1 MHLARHFVVAVTL
14 AAASI
19 LCAQQTYAA
28 GPIDIC
34 AIVTPAD
41 AAAVMGPLPQQPPS
55 KTDNGGFGTTMC
67 MYLGPSVGGQGA
79 QTTFLRLTVQAGTGK
94 DAVDIFEFNADRR
107 KATIDFPKVGDS
119 ARRNA
124 QGTFVLAK
132 KGATYC
138 TAEIANG
145 LPRGAT
151 ADSAAAKLGALCQKV
166 LVH

>member
-1 MHLARHFVVAVTL
+1 MHASRYVVFAITL
-14 AAASI
+14 SSASLI
-19 LCAQQTYAA
+19 FSPRTYAA

-41 AAAVMGPLPQQPPS
+41 AAALMGPLPQQPPS
-55 KTDNGGFGTTMC
+55 KTDNGGFGTSMC

-79 QTTFLRLTVQAGTGK
+79 QTTFLRLTVQAGAGK
-94 DAVDIFEFNADRR
+94 DAADIFEYNADRR
-107 KATIDFPKVGDS
+107 KATIDFPKIGDS
-119 ARRNA
+119 AKRNA

-138 TAEIANG
+138 SAEIANG

-151 ADSAAAKLGALCQKV
+151 ADSAAARLGALCQKV
-166 LVH
+166 FAH

>member
-1 MHLARHFVVAVTL
+1 MHLPQRFVFAASI

-19 LCAQQTYAA
+19 VCSRLTYAA

-34 AIVTPAD
+34 AIVTPAE

-55 KTDNGGFGTTMC
+55 KTDNGGFGMSMC

-79 QTTFLRLTVQAGTGK
+79 QTTFLRLTVQAGASK
-94 DAVDIFEFNADRR
+94 DAADIFEYNADRR

-119 ARRNA
+119 AKRNA

-166 LVH
+166 LAH